1 MHDTIIEVVSVGFF
15 LLATIFTVIFI
26 GMMLADDIKKG
37 HAK

>member
-1 MHDTIIEVVSVGFF
+1 MHDTIIEAVSVGFF

-26 GMMLADDIKKG
+26 GMMLADEIKKG

>member
-26 GMMLADDIKKG
+26 GMMLADDMRKG
-37 HAK
+37 AHK

>member
-1 MHDTIIEVVSVGFF
+1 VSVGFF